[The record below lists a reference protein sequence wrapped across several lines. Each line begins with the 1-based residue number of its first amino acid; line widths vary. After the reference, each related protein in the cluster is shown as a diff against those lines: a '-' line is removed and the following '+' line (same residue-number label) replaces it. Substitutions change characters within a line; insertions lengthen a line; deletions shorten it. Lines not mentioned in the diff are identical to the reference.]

1 MDENGVRCVNCSNS
15 KITEPFGDLKCTV
28 KNHESIFDFFLRN
41 DYTYCGEYKK
51 GTPQVEMVEEMDQQK
66 LVNFIFS
73 IKHF

>member
-1 MDENGVRCVNCSNS
+1 MDENGVRCVKCSNS

-51 GTPQVEMVEEMDQQK
+51 GTPQVEMVEEMD
-66 LVNFIFS
+66 
-73 IKHF
+73 